1 MKSIRMLSP
10 VEAGFEAFN
19 QIASSLNVVTISK
32 IKGAMSQEALEQA
45 IKIVEQ
51 RHPQL
56 QCCISGVPGLFG
68 FSKRAERHL
77 PLQVIKADDDDTW
90 QKVVLNELNQSLN
103 SSQYLWR
110 IALICH
116 AEHDVCHLIT
126 TTHHAISD
134 GISTISLHSE
144 ILNHCGKI
152 QSGKIQSGSAVPS
165 HTSALPFLPS
175 PEAMFPRRYQGHR
188 GKVLGLLWLARTA
201 LKQLYFRPKTLSFEQ
216 LVPVKERTC
225 NVIYRHIE
233 PVPSRALLERCRA
246 EKTTVQGALCAAMLL
261 AVANNLKKT
270 GMKNLSLGCRSF
282 VDLRRRLSPIVGN
295 EQLGSLASGVATFHT
310 ITECTDFWQLARD
323 VKQAIK
329 QSLDRGEMFSIM
341 TLFKALF
348 NDLLID
354 PDNSPL
360 TNKAPLAVE
369 VSNVGEIDIPM
380 KYGPLE
386 LEELRFMPSQGIFGG
401 EFFATVATFR
411 RRMTFNFVFSEPSIS
426 RATVE
431 GLIEDTFSYLEGSY

>member
-1 MKSIRMLSP
+1 MNPIRRLSP
-10 VEAGFEAFN
+10 VEEGFEAFN
-19 QIASSLNVVTISK
+19 QIASSLNVVTISR
-32 IKGAMSQEALEQA
+32 IKGFMSQEALEQA
-45 IKIVEQ
+45 LRIAEQ

-56 QCCISGVPGLFG
+56 QCCIRGVPGMFR
-68 FSKRAERHL
+68 FSKRAKKYL
-77 PLQVIKADDDDTW
+77 PFQVIKADDDDIW
-90 QKVVLNELNQSLN
+90 QQVALNELNQSLN

-110 IALICH
+110 IVLICH
-116 AEHDVCHLIT
+116 AEHNVCHLIT

-144 ILNHCGKI
+144 ILDHCGKI
-152 QSGKIQSGSAVPS
+152 QSGNVLPS
-165 HTSALPFLPS
+165 HTSTLPFLPS
-175 PEAMFPRRYQGHR
+175 PESMFPQRHQGYR
-188 GKVLGLLWLARTA
+188 GKVLGLLWVVRTA
-201 LKQLYFRPKTLSFEQ
+201 FKQLYLRPKTLSFEA

-225 NVIYRHIE
+225 NVIYKHIDSE
-233 PVPSRALLERCRA
+233 LSRALLERCRI

-270 GMKNLSLGCRSF
+270 GMKNPSLGCRSF

-295 EQLGSLASGVATFHT
+295 EHLGSLASGVATFHT
-310 ITECTDFWQLARD
+310 ITESTDFWQLARD
-323 VKQAIK
+323 VKQAIR
-329 QSLDRGEMFSIM
+329 QSLARGEMFSIM
-341 TLFKALF
+341 TLFKELF

-369 VSNVGEIDIPM
+369 VSNIGEIDIPV

-386 LEELRFMPSQGIFGG
+386 LEEIRFMPAQGIFGG

-426 RATVE
+426 RVTVE
-431 GLIEDTFSYLEGSY
+431 GLIEDTFSYLEGATRSGCS